1 MPEPIC
7 PLCGES
13 GSDQSICRDCIKI
26 PPAFD
31 ALRSATLFEGKIR
44 EALHRLKYCQDIGL
58 GEVLAP
64 HLMDVYQKQTW
75 NADLVTAVPLSR
87 KRQRMRGY
95 NQAEIL
101 AKPFAALIHK
111 PYSSR
116 VVQRIIDTRSQIDL
130 SADERHQNVLGA
142 FYTNTMDINQKSV
155 IIVDDVSTT
164 GSTISECALAL
175 KRAGAIKVYALTLA
189 RAPLKLK

>member
-7 PLCGES
+7 PICGES
-13 GSDQSICRDCIKI
+13 GSGQGVCHDCIQK
-26 PPAFD
+26 PPDFD
-31 ALRSATLFEGKIR
+31 ALRSATLFEGRIR
-44 EALHRLKYCQDIGL
+44 EALHHLKYNHDLGL

-64 HLMDVYQKQTW
+64 HLVKVYQKQAW
-75 NADLVTAVPLSR
+75 SADLVTAVPLSR

-101 AKPFAALIHK
+101 AKPFAALIQK
-111 PYSSR
+111 PYSARAVQR
-116 VVQRIIDTRSQIDL
+116 VVDTRSQIDL
-130 SADERHQNVLGA
+130 SADERRKNVLGA
-142 FYTNTMDINQKSV
+142 FHANSLYVSQKSV

-175 KRAGAIKVYALTLA
+175 KQAGAIKVYALTLA
-189 RAPLKLK
+189 RAPLKLN